1 MATINENMNPLK
13 TKRIESLDILKGLV
27 IIFMALDHTRDY
39 FHIDSF
45 LFDPADPEKSN
56 LTLFFTRW
64 ITHYCAPAFSFLAGI
79 SAFLVGR
86 RKSKN
91 ELTSFLLK
99 RGIWLIFIE
108 LFVVYFG
115 WSFNIHFNHFGLL
128 VIWSLGIS
136 MIFLAAIIHLSM
148 KNILILSVVI
158 IFGHNLLDNI
168 HFDQNML
175 WSILHERG
183 NFVLFGS
190 IKIRVTYPIIPWI
203 GVMSLG
209 YYFGKFYDKDI
220 TPEYRQ
226 KLFTKIGLVCIA
238 GFLIVRG
245 FNLYGNSN
253 PWIVFD
259 SFSQTLIS
267 FMDPSKYPPSL
278 TYLLMTL
285 GPSLLF
291 LGNSENLKGRLVNF
305 CSTFGKVPFFFYII
319 HIYAIHL
326 LAAILAELTGF
337 SFDSMVLNGFV
348 STNQQLI
355 GFGVNL
361 GWVYVIWLFI
371 LFMLY
376 PMCKKFSN
384 YKLNHK
390 EKWWLS
396 YF

>member
-1 MATINENMNPLK
+1 MTKLK
-13 TKRIESLDILKGLV
+13 AKRIQTLDILKGAV

-39 FHIDSF
+39 FHASSF

-56 LTLFFTRW
+56 LFLFFTRW

-86 RKSKN
+86 RKSKP

-99 RGIWLIFIE
+99 RGIWLMFIE
-108 LFVVYFG
+108 LSIVYFG

-148 KNILILSVVI
+148 KNILILSLVI

-168 HFDQNML
+168 HIDHNL
-175 WSILHERG
+175 IWSILHERG
-183 NFVLFGS
+183 NFTLLDS

-209 YYFGKFYDKDI
+209 YYFGKFYNNDVI
-220 TPEYRQ
+220 PEDRQ
-226 KLFTKIGLVCIA
+226 KLFTKIGLASIA
-238 GFLIVRG
+238 GFLILRG
-245 FNLYGNSN
+245 MNLYGNSD
-253 PWIVFD
+253 PWISFD

-267 FMDPSKYPPSL
+267 FMDPAKYPPSM

-285 GPSLLF
+285 GPTFVF
-291 LGNSENLKGRLVNF
+291 LGNSENLKGRIADF
-305 CSTFGKVPFFFYII
+305 CATFGKVPFFFYII

-326 LAAILAELTGF
+326 FAAILAELTGF
-337 SFDSMVLNGFV
+337 GFESMVLNGFV

-361 GWVYVIWLFI
+361 VWVYAVWLAI

-376 PMCKKFSN
+376 PVCKKFAN

>member
-1 MATINENMNPLK
+1 MNLLK
-13 TKRIESLDILKGLV
+13 TKRIESLDILKGMV

-39 FHIDSF
+39 FHIESF

-56 LTLFFTRW
+56 LILFFTRW

-86 RKSKN
+86 RKSKK

-108 LFVVYFG
+108 LTIVIFG
-115 WSFNIHFNHFGLL
+115 WSFNIHFSSLGLL

-168 HFDQNML
+168 HFNQNML

-183 NFVLFGS
+183 SYTLFDS
-190 IKIRVTYPIIPWI
+190 IKIRVVYPIIPWI

-209 YYFGKFYDKDI
+209 YYFGKFYDREVE
-220 TPEYRQ
+220 PEYRQ
-226 KLFTKIGLVCIA
+226 KLFTKIGLACIA
-238 GFLIVRG
+238 GFLIIRG
-245 FNLYGNSN
+245 INLYGNSD
-253 PWIVFD
+253 PWIAFD
-259 SFSQTLIS
+259 TFSQTFIS

-278 TYLLMTL
+278 SYLLMTL

-291 LGNSENLKGRLVNF
+291 LGNSEKLKGRLVNF
-305 CSTFGKVPFFFYII
+305 CATFGKVPFFFYII

-337 SFDSMVLNGFV
+337 GFESMVLNGFV
-348 STNQQLI
+348 STNEQLI

-361 GWVYVIWLFI
+361 GWVYVVWLVI

-376 PMCKKFSN
+376 PICKRFSN

>member
-1 MATINENMNPLK
+1 MNLLK
-13 TKRIESLDILKGLV
+13 TKRIESLDILKGMV

-56 LTLFFTRW
+56 LILFFTRW

-86 RKSKN
+86 RNSKN

-99 RGIWLIFIE
+99 RGVWLIFLE

-136 MIFLAAIIHLSM
+136 MIFLATIIHLSM
-148 KNILILSVVI
+148 KNILILSIVI

-168 HFDQNML
+168 HFNQNLL

-183 NFVLFGS
+183 SFTLFDS

-209 YYFGKFYDKDI
+209 YYFGKFYDKDV

-226 KLFTKIGLVCIA
+226 KLFTKIGLACIA
-238 GFLIVRG
+238 GFLIIRSI
-245 FNLYGNSN
+245 NLYGNSD
-253 PWIVFD
+253 PWIAFD
-259 SFSQTLIS
+259 TFSQTLIS
-267 FMDPSKYPPSL
+267 FMNPSKYPPSL
-278 TYLLMTL
+278 SFLLMTL

-291 LGNSENLKGRLVNF
+291 LGNSENLKGRLVDF
-305 CSTFGKVPFFFYII
+305 CARFGKVPFFFYIF
-319 HIYAIHL
+319 HIYTIHL
-326 LAAILAELTGF
+326 VAGILAELTGF
-337 SFDSMVLNGFV
+337 GFESMILNGFV

-361 GWVYVIWLFI
+361 GWVYAVWLVII
-371 LFMLY
+371 LMLY
-376 PMCKKFSN
+376 PLCKKFSN